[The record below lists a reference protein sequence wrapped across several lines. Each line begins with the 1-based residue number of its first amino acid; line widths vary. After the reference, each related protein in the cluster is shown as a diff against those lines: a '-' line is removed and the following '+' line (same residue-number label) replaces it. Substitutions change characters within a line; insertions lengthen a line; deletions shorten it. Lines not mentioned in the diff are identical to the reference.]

1 MVQPG
6 KIAFPVILVLGA
18 ITGYITYT
26 LFTAA
31 MPDAGRVDSPYYQP
45 LSPSSGG
52 NEPDN
57 AAGAGQTEGA
67 GGGGNGSNAG
77 GSGGAAAPAGG
88 GATTTIAILAGS
100 AVQGSPDFDPD
111 QAQVPMG
118 NKVVWDNQDTVPHT
132 ATAGT
137 GPQDPNNAKAFDTSI
152 INPGEQ
158 SPAVEL
164 KGVSQGQTIPYHC
177 MIHPYMTG
185 QITVAAAAAGGGAAA
200 AGGGGGGTNATT
212 GGAATPAGGEGAN
225 GTATTSGGTSGAAAG
240 GPTINIL
247 EGASVQGSPDYDP
260 DNLTAKKGDQVTVVN
275 QDTVPHTA
283 TSGTGPQDPNSA
295 KLFDTS
301 LINPGESATISLAQA
316 NPGQAVDFY
325 CMVHPYMTGKITV
338 G

>member
-1 MVQPG
+1 M
-6 KIAFPVILVLGA
+6 
-18 ITGYITYT
+18 
-26 LFTAA
+26 
-31 MPDAGRVDSPYYQP
+31 
-45 LSPSSGG
+45 SSGESHDHEKEPIVLTSPRRLG
-52 NEPDN
+52 KGLAVVVVTMAVGAAILIPFFNEMYSHPPPVTQIRQQRP
-57 AAGAGQTEGA
+57 AAAQEGGERGGGGAASQGGGA
-67 GGGGNGSNAG
+67 GGG
-77 GSGGAAAPAGG
+77 APAQA
-88 GATTTIAILAGS
+88 GATTITILAGS
-100 AVQGSPDFDPD
+100 AVQGSPDYDPD

-132 ATAGT
+132 ATSGT
-137 GPQDPNNAKAFDTSI
+137 GAQDPNNAKAFDTSI

-164 KGVSQGQTIPYHC
+164 KGASQGQTIPYHC

-185 QITVAAAAAGGGAAA
+185 QITVAAAAAAGGGGSGGAA
-200 AGGGGGGTNATT
+200 AGGGGGG
-212 GGAATPAGGEGAN
+212 AN
-225 GTATTSGGTSGAAAG
+225 GTATNISGTSGAAGGGGG
-240 GPTINIL
+240 GPTLNIL

-260 DNLTAKKGDQVTVVN
+260 DTLTAKKGDQVTVVN

-316 NPGQAVDFY
+316 NPGQPVDFY

>member
-1 MVQPG
+1 
-6 KIAFPVILVLGA
+6 
-18 ITGYITYT
+18 
-26 LFTAA
+26 
-31 MPDAGRVDSPYYQP
+31 
-45 LSPSSGG
+45 
-52 NEPDN
+52 
-57 AAGAGQTEGA
+57 
-67 GGGGNGSNAG
+67 
-77 GSGGAAAPAGG
+77 
-88 GATTTIAILAGS
+88 
-100 AVQGSPDFDPD
+100 
-111 QAQVPMG
+111 MG

-164 KGVSQGQTIPYHC
+164 KGVSQGQSIPYHC

-185 QITVAAAAAGGGAAA
+185 QITVAAAAAGGG
-200 AGGGGGGTNATT
+200 GGGAASNATT
-212 GGAATPAGGEGAN
+212 G
-225 GTATTSGGTSGAAAG
+225 AAAPAAAGG

-283 TSGTGPQDPNSA
+283 TAGTGPQDPNSA

-301 LINPGESATISLAQA
+301 IINPSESATISLAQA
-316 NPGQAVDFY
+316 NPGEVDFY
-325 CMVHPYMTGKITV
+325 CMIHPYMTGKITV